1 MFLLCRADEQSLINL
16 FPDWLKGNNLIFLK
30 MHKEVDFCGAVDVTD
45 CVCTS
50 GLVGTASD
58 EKSLLDVVSPW
69 TEGAGL

>member
-1 MFLLCRADEQSLINL
+1 
-16 FPDWLKGNNLIFLK
+16 